1 MSRPLSAVAV
11 LTALLLAAG
20 CGDDGSDLPP
30 PASSPPTSSPT
41 PELQLTP
48 AEQQA
53 VDEARAVFD
62 VFMQTYI
69 EVARTNEIQEVVEG
83 QRLLGGRVL
92 SYLADPLWREIQQEI
107 SDNWQNDRVMDGSV
121 EWSFLRVVE
130 VDLERVVNDDIV
142 PEITMRYCIDTT
154 SWVLAD
160 EATGEPVGDSGAR
173 HAAAVWFVFAPR
185 GTDPEPT
192 WRIGELER
200 EEAGSC

>member
-1 MSRPLSAVAV
+1 MSRRLSAVAV
-11 LTALLLAAG
+11 LTALLLPAG

-30 PASSPPTSSPT
+30 PASSPPTGSPT

-62 VFMQTYI
+62 EFMQTYI
-69 EVARTNEIQEVVEG
+69 EVARTNEIHEVVEG

-92 SYLADPLWREIQQEI
+92 QHLASPLRREVQQEI

-121 EWSFLRVVE
+121 EWTFLGVVE
-130 VDLERVVNDDIV
+130 VDLEQVVRDQVV
-142 PEITMRYCIDTT
+142 PRITARYCIDATR
-154 SWVLAD
+154 WLLVD
-160 EATGEPVGDSGAR
+160 ENTGEPVGDPGVRQNATVTFVY
-173 HAAAVWFVFAPR
+173 AAR

-192 WRIGELER
+192 WLVGGLER
-200 EEAGSC
+200 AEAGSC